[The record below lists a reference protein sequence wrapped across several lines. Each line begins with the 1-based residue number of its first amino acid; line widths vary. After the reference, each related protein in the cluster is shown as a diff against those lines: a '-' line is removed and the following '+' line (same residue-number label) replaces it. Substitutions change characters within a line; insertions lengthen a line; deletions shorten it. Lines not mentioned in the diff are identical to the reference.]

1 MTAND
6 TSEVLGTCE
15 RGRAEHQRSEKH
27 QPRPDRRTPA
37 VVHRRHRPRL
47 RQGPRS
53 RQWPLA
59 SSRIGGDDGRIEVR
73 RGPDPW
79 T

>member
-37 VVHRRHRPRL
+37 VVHTRHRPRS
-47 RQGPRS
+47 RQG
-53 RQWPLA
+53 PLA

-73 RGPDPW
+73 RGTGPR